1 MSTSRATLP
10 RRSPSNNS
18 VIVMGRGRGLGAVLR
33 AIRDLDLDLTVLV
46 AVAERESEPSSALGP
61 PAAAGE
67 LRRSLEALTDD
78 RVALA
83 RALRR
88 PLAIDRL
95 GRHPLGN
102 LMIQSLASA
111 FGDLAEASTWLGGQ
125 LGIRGA
131 VLPVTAEPIH
141 YRLVA
146 ERSGGPGSSRIEF
159 VPSDPAVA
167 PAVLTAIGRAHQILL
182 APGSLYR
189 SVLMSCAV
197 PAVRAALE
205 AAPGRIVRISNI
217 DGEAARPPGDPGE
230 VLRRHAVRVDAVLYD
245 PAVMLQRPA
254 DRLARSGAELIPHRL
269 TGPVPGVHDQDLL
282 CAALVEIIG
291 AGVTSRPSASR
302 PD

>member
-1 MSTSRATLP
+1 M
-10 RRSPSNNS
+10 
-18 VIVMGRGRGLGAVLR
+18 LR
-33 AIRDLDLDLTVLV
+33 AIRDLDLDLDLTVLV
-46 AVAERESEPSSALGP
+46 AVAERESEPSSPVGP

-111 FGDLAEASTWLGGQ
+111 FGDLAEASNWLGGQ

-131 VLPVTAEPIH
+131 VLPVTAEPIR
-141 YRLVA
+141 YRLVTA
-146 ERSGGPGSSRIEF
+146 HGGAPRSSRIEF
-159 VPSDPAVA
+159 LPSDPAVA
-167 PAVLTAIGRAHQILL
+167 PAVLAAIGRANEILL

-189 SVLMSCAV
+189 SVLTGCAV

-205 AAPGRIVRISNI
+205 ASPARIVRIFNI
-217 DGEAARPPGDPGE
+217 DGEAARPAGDDGE
-230 VLRRHAVRVDAVLYD
+230 VLRRHNVRVDAVLYD

-254 DRLARSGAELIPHRL
+254 DQLARSGAELIPRRL
-269 TGPVPGVHDQDLL
+269 IGAIPGVHDRELL
-282 CAALVEIIG
+282 RAALVTIIR
-291 AGVTSRPSASR
+291 ADITSRPSASR

>member
-1 MSTSRATLP
+1 
-10 RRSPSNNS
+10 
-18 VIVMGRGRGLGAVLR
+18 MGRGRGLGAVLR

-159 VPSDPAVA
+159 VPAEPAVA
-167 PAVLTAIGRAHQILL
+167 PAVLAAIGRAHQILL

-217 DGEAARPPGDPGE
+217 DGEAARPPGDHGE
-230 VLRRHAVRVDAVLYD
+230 VLRRHGVRVDAVLYD

-254 DRLARSGAELIPHRL
+254 DQLARSGAELIPHRL

-282 CAALVEIIG
+282 CAALAEIIG
-291 AGVTSRPSASR
+291 AGITSRPSASR